1 MRGTVHSE
9 SAPSLHPQEAR
20 RSLSHRDGFPGK
32 GTDHQQDKEHQVTD
46 TQRVRNDQEDDPAD
60 IGFTVGTALLAI
72 AAKPNRHANGHNQ
85 QHERRCCQPGK
96 RKHHANAHS
105 NNRKQQQATPA
116 STRTINGRLSA
127 SPYRHSNLN
136 IFEPYNAI
144 AFWTGTILSSSGSM
158 RLFSASRSNAIWAR
172 SQ

>member
-72 AAKPNRHANGHNQ
+72 AAKPNRH
-85 QHERRCCQPGK
+85 
-96 RKHHANAHS
+96 
-105 NNRKQQQATPA
+105 
-116 STRTINGRLSA
+116 
-127 SPYRHSNLN
+127 SNLN